1 LENYDEEKFEEL
13 PDNFLELAD
22 IEDETEECVTLGS
35 YGALDDLEEDT
46 APPKVKNNINKGK
59 EEKME
64 LEGSGEDDDEFD
76 EDDDGE
82 GEGEVGGQR
91 LDRQRTFQDDM
102 FDVAYQ
108 KFEKDLDDLYAD
120 ADEDDEDNN
129 DLDANKFSRNP
140 NASLYDPVTH
150 SYHVSAFEHVFD
162 EFLDQ
167 QTIVSYETPQTAR
180 AAAIRAAAAADRA
193 EDDVEEDVE
202 GEDDA
207 PELAQFEEHAS
218 LVEKVLEL
226 AAEFSSEEEQVEE
239 LFLRDKR
246 PQWDCESIVST
257 YSNMD
262 NHPALIAEPGN
273 RIRLNKKGFPEL
285 KPINSKEEEEISD
298 EEPKQNLG
306 IPRQKEET
314 PKEKKQRKKAIKED
328 RKIRRA
334 QKKEL
339 TVAYREETTKQKMH
353 VAGKIENRTIL
364 HY

>member
-1 LENYDEEKFEEL
+1 
-13 PDNFLELAD
+13 
-22 IEDETEECVTLGS
+22 
-35 YGALDDLEEDT
+35 
-46 APPKVKNNINKGK
+46 
-59 EEKME
+59 
-64 LEGSGEDDDEFD
+64 
-76 EDDDGE
+76 
-82 GEGEVGGQR
+82 
-91 LDRQRTFQDDM
+91 
-102 FDVAYQ
+102 
-108 KFEKDLDDLYAD
+108 
-120 ADEDDEDNN
+120 
-129 DLDANKFSRNP
+129 
-140 NASLYDPVTH
+140 
-150 SYHVSAFEHVFD
+150 VSAFAHVLD

-167 QTIVSYETPQTAR
+167 QTLVSYETPQTAR

-193 EDDVEEDVE
+193 EDDAEGDVE
-202 GEDDA
+202 DEDDEG
-207 PELAQFEEHAS
+207 PLDLALFGESAN

-226 AAEFSSEEEQVEE
+226 AADFSSEEEPMEE

-257 YSNMD
+257 YSNTD
-262 NHPALIAEPGN
+262 NHPALIVEPGN

-285 KPINSKEEEEISD
+285 KPRFTKEESAKEESAE

-314 PKEKKQRKKAIKED
+314 PEEKKQRKKAIKED